1 MLVSAKIILITITAI
16 LAAVACS
23 IISSYAFS
31 AQKRIDKQGVLGSW
45 FDKAGGATTTIERH
59 GDNYKLIWIASGG
72 YRAEF
77 PLSRRGDRLMK
88 NDPLG
93 ISYEISGDRLDIY
106 DNTGFVRS
114 VELKP
119 GA

>member
-45 FDKAGGATTTIERH
+45 FDKPVH
-59 GDNYKLIWIASGG
+59 L
-72 YRAEF
+72 
-77 PLSRRGDRLMK
+77 
-88 NDPLG
+88 
-93 ISYEISGDRLDIY
+93 
-106 DNTGFVRS
+106 
-114 VELKP
+114 
-119 GA
+119 